1 MPPPPLATPG
11 TYRGWTTQ
19 EREVSFEVTADGR
32 SLVNLLFGGYGADC
46 VQQQGL
52 RRVEWS
58 GVDMKVAGPVPIA
71 EDSTFAIEFSGLRPA
86 RVSGRF
92 EPREGVRHDLH
103 HV

>member
-71 EDSTFAIEFSGLRPA
+71 EDGTFRDRVQRAAPGEGLGPLRA
-86 RVSGRF
+86 W
-92 EPREGVRHDLH
+92 EGVRHDLH